1 MLPVI
6 DEGDIKRVEGL
17 WVLALVGAYSLWCLG
32 EHLEV
37 LPLHRAERVLERLVV
52 LNSLLS

>member
-37 LPLHRAERVLERLVV
+37 LPLHRAERILERLVV

>member
-6 DEGDIKRVEGL
+6 DEGDIECVEGL
-17 WVLALVGAYSLWCLG
+17 WVLALVCAYSFWCLG

-37 LPLHRAERVLERLVV
+37 FPLHRAKWILERLVV
-52 LNSLLS
+52 LDSLLS